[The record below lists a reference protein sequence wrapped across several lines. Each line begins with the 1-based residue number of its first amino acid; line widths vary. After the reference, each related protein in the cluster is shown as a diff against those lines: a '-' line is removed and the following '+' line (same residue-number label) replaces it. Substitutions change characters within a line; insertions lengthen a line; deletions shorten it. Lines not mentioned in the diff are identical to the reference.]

1 MKAEIVIGGI
11 GAVCAILAI
20 LLGIYFGS
28 PWPEIGALVAASVGI
43 TSIILVVEKDVKKR
57 RESINLK
64 ITGLTLTPY
73 FYDEIKGCEKI
84 KGYTGYFEVTNK
96 GKKIAYNLTAEIGVC
111 RSMGYYVEILEPT
124 LMKYVTEKLHAKKV
138 DIEDIHKD
146 HADRIAYEWFDEE
159 KHSYGRV
166 LPKIRKE
173 DRVFVAFPQGMG
185 SFVDWENKFPRSL
198 LLVSGRKHE
207 VEVVIKAED
216 SEKNSVI
223 KKRIFEVIGPSEDE
237 AFTIFIV

>member
-11 GAVCAILAI
+11 GIVGAILAI
-20 LLGIYFGS
+20 LLGIRFGL
-28 PWPEIGALVAASVGI
+28 PWPEIGAFVAASIGI
-43 TSIILVVEKDVKKR
+43 TSISLVVEKDVKKR
-57 RESINLK
+57 RESINLR
-64 ITGLTLTPY
+64 ISGLTLSPHW
-73 FYDEIKGCEKI
+73 YDNIRGCEKI
-84 KGYTGYFEVTNK
+84 KGYTGYFEVANK

-124 LMKYVTEKLHAKKV
+124 LMKYVTEKLHAKEI
-138 DIEDIHKD
+138 DIEDIHED
-146 HADRIAYEWFDEE
+146 HADRIAYEWFDED
-159 KHSYGRV
+159 KNSYGRV

-185 SFVDWENKFPRSL
+185 SFVNWENKFPRSL

-216 SEKNSVI
+216 SEKNTII
-223 KKRIFEVIGPSEDE
+223 KKRIFEVVGPPEDE